1 MELREA
7 AYRALC
13 ETQATDKVQAVQQL
27 WLERERLSLDAQA
40 TLQDSSHK
48 APGRPDQPLLQNPQ
62 HDYTRAL
69 IAAVPPLAAPP
80 PRAISDEAILRIEHV
95 S

>member
-27 WLERERLSLDAQA
+27 WLERKHLSLDVQVL
-40 TLQDSSHK
+40 LQDSSHK
-48 APGRPDQPLLQNPQ
+48 APGRPDQG
-62 HDYTRAL
+62 
-69 IAAVPPLAAPP
+69 
-80 PRAISDEAILRIEHV
+80 
-95 S
+95 